1 MMVILRIGVHLVF
14 ITWPIAAAVIPAI
27 VSLRIR
33 IAAVLVTSIA
43 IRAARIPTAGI
54 STACTMAVSVGAWVV
69 VIVVALVAA
78 AVVVLEGWG
87 VPWIMTNIKLN
98 IVKHAIVD

>member
-43 IRAARIPTAGI
+43 IRAARIPTA
-54 STACTMAVSVGAWVV
+54 CTMAVIVGAWVV